1 MALLQI
7 GEQKEIIVNR
17 LLLQLICILFFF
29 NSFLF
34 AQSSLPKCQGTDH
47 TKFNNCHGEHIYLDG
62 KFSENIHPKFLEGPN
77 KGIKVVG
84 PWKNGK
90 PHGKV
95 TIYYPDG
102 SRLESETENEKTF
115 GRASMYN
122 KDNRLFFEGSV
133 QDNEFHGFGTF
144 IWTSGNKYSGQWK
157 NDRKHGKGTYTYPN
171 GSRLE
176 GNWFNDKREGE
187 FFLYNTKGEIDKI
200 IYKDDKE
207 VKSER
212 IK

>member
-1 MALLQI
+1 MVLLQI

-17 LLLQLICILFFF
+17 LLSQVIFFLFFF
-29 NSFLF
+29 SSYLF
-34 AQSSLPKCQGTDH
+34 AQSSITKCQGTDH

-62 KFSENIHPKFLEGPN
+62 KFSENIHPSFLEGPN

-95 TIYYPDG
+95 IIFYPSG
-102 SRLESETENEKTF
+102 HRMEVNSANEITS
-115 GRASMYN
+115 GQASLYN
-122 KDNRLFFEGSV
+122 KDNNLFYEGSL
-133 QDNEFHGFGTF
+133 QNNEFHGFGTF
-144 IWTSGNKYSGQWK
+144 IWKGGTKYVGEWK
-157 NDRKHGKGTYTYPN
+157 NDKKHGKGTYTYTN

-200 IYKDDKE
+200 IYKSDNE
-207 VKSER
+207 IKSER